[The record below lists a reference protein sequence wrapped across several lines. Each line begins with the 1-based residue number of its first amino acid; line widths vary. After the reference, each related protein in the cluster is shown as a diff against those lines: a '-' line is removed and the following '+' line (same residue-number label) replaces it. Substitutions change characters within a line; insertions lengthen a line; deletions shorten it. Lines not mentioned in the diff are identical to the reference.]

1 MLLNLRELQAF
12 LAVVDHGSLG
22 KAAEAL
28 HLSQPAL
35 SRIIHRL
42 ESQVGVPLL
51 DRHQRGATMTE
62 YGSELER
69 YARLLLSESARAVQ
83 GLEAMRGMEKGVVR
97 FGAVTSALSSF
108 VPATV
113 EHFLS
118 RSPGV
123 QAVVVEGLTEEL
135 LSQLA
140 RGDIDLGL
148 TFEVPTSDDIE
159 VVSQSEWQE
168 GCYIV
173 AGETHPL
180 LGRKDLVLK
189 DLLGERWALVPRG
202 MQPREQLRH
211 VFTAQGLVPP
221 PAAVESGS
229 IALLRQLVARGGFL
243 GWMPRPLIEHGDNSH
258 GPIRIL
264 PVQGVQTTRRYA
276 LYRRRESALSP
287 ATRSLLADLLAAIRA
302 LQR

>member
-12 LAVVDHGSLG
+12 LSVVDHGSLG

-42 ESQVGVPLL
+42 EDQLGVPLL
-51 DRHQRGATMTE
+51 DRHQRGATVTE
-62 YGSELER
+62 YGAELER
-69 YARLLLSESARAVQ
+69 HARLLLAESTRAVQ
-83 GLEAMRGMEKGVVR
+83 SLEAMQGLEKGVVK
-97 FGAVTSALSSF
+97 FGAVTSALSSI
-108 VPATV
+108 VPATL
-113 EHFLS
+113 ERFMLQ
-118 RSPGV
+118 SPGLH
-123 QAVVVEGLTEEL
+123 AIVVEGLTEDL

-140 RGDIDLGL
+140 RGDIDLAL
-148 TFEVPTSDDIE
+148 AFEVPTSDDLE

-168 GCYIV
+168 GCHIV

-180 LGRKDLVLK
+180 RSREGLVLK

-202 MQPREQLRH
+202 TQPREQLRH
-211 VFTAQGLVPP
+211 LFTAQGLVPP
-221 PAAVESGS
+221 AAAVESGS
-229 IALLRQLVARGGFL
+229 IALLRRLVARGGFL
-243 GWMPRPLIEHGDNSH
+243 GWMPRPLIEHGDNSD

-264 PVQGVQTTRRYA
+264 AVEGVQTTRRYG
-276 LYRRRESALSP
+276 LYRRRESILSP
-287 ATRSLLADLLAAIRA
+287 ATRALLTNLLAVIRA